1 MAPAA
6 AAKATFDSPLLE
18 LETIL
23 DRLEWTI
30 DNAVHTTY
38 QEAVREKRKQAVA
51 AAKKAEAE
59 QAKTDGNASSS
70 ASSSFFQS
78 WRLRTN
84 KVKKSG
90 LAIDPL
96 ASDSGRSPLRSG
108 GRAKR
113 PLPATFGTAAY
124 MPKLPVE
131 EIVEDLRRLA
141 ELVVVGENYVTSQE
155 KKGARTQARRTKRW
169 NVDRDSIDGVVST
182 EDSDDD
188 DNVDKPS
195 PEWAD
200 LFDLFFER
208 NALGTMVDLLTGASF
223 DLVDHVDH
231 LRQLQVWKGGND
243 DDPENVDPACAILD
257 LPEAEQ
263 EQVWL
268 PPLAISLQALQSIS
282 IFIQNVSRATS
293 LYIILSNDHLNT
305 LIDLSLDRYAAAE
318 STRRQAES
326 GSDDQQQQGV
336 FASPEMTE
344 LTTHFVT
351 LLKSLAL
358 RMNAETLQ
366 FFLQYPKEGET
377 GVPISSPHYSPK
389 RGTNGSM
396 DNGDDADEH
405 AKEAA
410 AAEQQGTQEA
420 LQVSFPL
427 YQRAL
432 DFCAAHQESFVRV
445 TAMNICLNTLRLTT
459 IEPTVVEAS
468 SDLEEEE
475 GAFGTTAESSVQP
488 QRSLSS
494 PDGALHTAQA
504 LPFRERLAIARHT
517 CIPSRVERLIAPIFT
532 KLSERWTA
540 LDEAIREI
548 DEHTGQ
554 ARENEGPFE
563 KVAKAKE
570 EVRRKRL
577 VRTFLDRAADMQDE
591 LLLLEDVFKVGL
603 TVLNEQL
610 IEMMLAT
617 FIYPMIT
624 QPLLNFYQR
633 YTSKMDESRISNA
646 QNPFGRHGADCGDLA
661 LSLAPFSG
669 PAKTSLF
676 TIANVFE
683 SLSNPALLRLLYTAL
698 FHPLSPDA
706 TSVPTVRS
714 NLVVSAVDDKGNA
727 TIRLDSLRNNEG
739 LIPNDRSTY
748 LFGTTP
754 NNRRLSRTK
763 GPDLALLEDKE
774 VCVFVLAPALAEVL
788 EFDGHDMGLVARTRT
803 NSYRVAF
810 LQCFDVPHDFSEVRS
825 LAACAMDAAVSCF
838 EAKFAADIMLGTDL
852 KTFTDD
858 IPADER
864 NLDSEQVHLDD
875 DRGIG
880 GSPIYESRHS
890 VGQKR
895 GGKVGTD
902 LTAEFVGAMAKG
914 TMYASRDLHKDWTLG
929 FDDVAGHAILCI
941 GKGSSRALVQI
952 SKVLE
957 NRWRQA
963 GAFIAERPG
972 SMNSSTP
979 MGSSSALFPPGAPSA
994 SAPDY
999 EEQLFGSIMHTVLF
1013 DRLGETGEP
1022 VVEQFLQL
1030 RTTEPETREGFLVPI
1045 SKVND
1050 FDVVCKR
1057 VGALLMQG
1065 IETDGEETEPN
1076 MSESRGSAFA
1086 LMQLDALLSLLKDL
1100 AVSGGFAI
1108 RDVPL
1113 AGMALSSTGKF
1124 VPTTDYKIS
1133 KQMYAPLSSSLM
1145 EVIVDPQSQS
1155 CLPAAGSVLSLAGK
1169 KAIPCVCEAPASA
1182 ARLFTDVTTGVEA
1195 EGVTWQSLYLVFDGD
1210 LLIFAQPL
1218 PNGPGGDGR
1227 IVVACYADRIHAEP
1241 DTAAN
1246 LTSPARRVFLSHT
1259 TWENITPPGLFLF
1272 DEDDDDDDKE
1282 GPPTPARVGPFC
1294 RVQPY
1299 VTKLDVWFEHQ
1310 KAADMAYKIL
1320 STQLFQS
1327 RAHRGRR
1334 IQAHLDPRG
1343 QYLDA
1348 E

>member
-6 AAKATFDSPLLE
+6 AAPVFESPLVE
-18 LETIL
+18 LETII

-38 QEAVREKRKQAVA
+38 QETVRETRKQAVA
-51 AAKKAEAE
+51 AARTAATAEV
-59 QAKTDGNASSS
+59 KTTGTPS
-70 ASSSFFQS
+70 SSSFFQS
-78 WRLRTN
+78 WRLRTT
-84 KVKKSG
+84 KVQKTG
-90 LAIDPL
+90 LAICPL
-96 ASDSGRSPLRSG
+96 ASESGRSPLRSG

-113 PLPATFGTAAY
+113 PLPAHFGNAAY
-124 MPKLPVE
+124 LDDGTKGNALLPVE
-131 EIVEDLRRLA
+131 GIIEDLRRLA
-141 ELVVVGENYVTSQE
+141 ELVVVGENYVTTQE
-155 KKGARTQARRTKRW
+155 KKRAKTQERRMKRW
-169 NVDRDSIDGVVST
+169 NVDRDLIDGVNTT
-182 EDSDDD
+182 EESDDD
-188 DNVDKPS
+188 EDGPDAPS
-195 PEWAD
+195 PAWAD

-208 NALGTMVDLLTGASF
+208 NALGTMVDLLTGAAF
-223 DLVDHVDH
+223 DLGDHVDH
-231 LRQLQVWKGGND
+231 LRQLQVCKGGND
-243 DDPENVDPACAILD
+243 DDPENVDPATAILD
-257 LPEAEQ
+257 LPAAAQ
-263 EQVWL
+263 NKVWL
-268 PPLAISLQALQSIS
+268 PPLAIALQALQSIS

-318 STRRQAES
+318 STRRAGDET
-326 GSDDQQQQGV
+326 QGGI

-351 LLKSLAL
+351 LLKSLAM

-389 RGTNGSM
+389 RGTNGST
-396 DNGDDADEH
+396 DDDEH
-405 AKEAA
+405 AKESA
-410 AAEQQGTQEA
+410 AAEQQGTHEA

-459 IEPTVVEAS
+459 IEPTVVGT
-468 SDLEEEE
+468 SDREEE
-475 GAFGTTAESSVQP
+475 GAFGTTEAAVQSH
-488 QRSLSS
+488 RSLSS

-540 LDEAIREI
+540 LDEAMREI

-554 ARENEGPFE
+554 TSENKGPFE

-570 EVRRKRL
+570 EVRRKRS
-577 VRTFLDRAADMQDE
+577 VRAFLDRAANMQDE

-633 YTSKMDESRISNA
+633 YKAKMDESRISNA
-646 QNPFGRHGADCGDLA
+646 QNPFGRHGADCSDLA
-661 LSLAPFSG
+661 LSLASFSG
-669 PAKTSLF
+669 PAKTALF

-714 NLVVSAVDDKGNA
+714 NLVVSVLDDKGHA

-739 LIPNDRSTY
+739 PIPNDRSTY

-763 GPDLALLEDKE
+763 GPDLAMLEDKE

-788 EFDGHDMGLVARTRT
+788 EFDGHDMGLIARTRT

-810 LQCFDVPHDFSEVRS
+810 LQCFDVPHEFSEVRS

-838 EAKFAADIMLGTDL
+838 EPKFAADIMLGSDL

-864 NLDSEQVHLDD
+864 NLDSEQVHTDD
-875 DRGIG
+875 DRGLG

-890 VGQKR
+890 VGRQR
-895 GGKVGTD
+895 GKVGTD
-902 LTAEFVGAMAKG
+902 LTAEFVGALSKG
-914 TMYASRDLHKDWTLG
+914 TMYASRDFHKDWKLE
-929 FDDVAGHAILCI
+929 FDDVASHAILCI
-941 GKGSSRALVQI
+941 GKGSSRALVQM

-963 GAFIAERPG
+963 GAFLAERPG

-979 MGSSSALFPPGAPSA
+979 MGSSSTLFPPGAPSA

-999 EEQLFGSIMHTVLF
+999 EEQLLGSIMHTVLF
-1013 DRLGETGEP
+1013 DRLSEEGEP

-1030 RTTEPETREGFLVPI
+1030 KTTDPETREGFAVPI
-1045 SKVND
+1045 SKMND

-1057 VGALLMQG
+1057 VGALLMAA
-1065 IETDGEETEPN
+1065 ESEPD

-1086 LMQLDALLSLLKDL
+1086 LMQLDALLLLLKDL
-1100 AVSGGFAI
+1100 AVSGGFSI

-1124 VPTTDYKIS
+1124 VPTTDRKMS

-1145 EVIVDPQSQS
+1145 EVMVDAQPKTS
-1155 CLPAAGSVLSLAGK
+1155 LPVAGSILSLAGK

-1195 EGVTWQSLYLVFDGD
+1195 EGVTWQSLYLVFDDD

-1246 LTSPARRVFLSHT
+1246 LTSPARRIFLSHT
-1259 TWENITPPGLFLF
+1259 TWENVTPPGLFLF
-1272 DEDDDDDDKE
+1272 DEDDEDDDATE
-1282 GPPTPARVGPFC
+1282 GPPAPVQVGPFC

-1310 KAADMAYKIL
+1310 KAADMAYKFL

-1343 QYLDA
+1343 QYLDS